1 MHERDLHA
9 QLTDIH
15 HKLQEP
21 APPVEGETKALLD
34 RLSADLHPII
44 EAGPGGPIA
53 GGKAAGLRERLN
65 DAMAAVEVS
74 HPELAAAIERVAD
87 TLAFYNL

>member
-1 MHERDLHA
+1 MPPRDLHS
-9 QLTDIH
+9 QLTDLH
-15 HKLQEP
+15 HKLQSP
-21 APPVEGETKALLD
+21 APPVDGDTKAALD
-34 RLSADLHPII
+34 RLSADIHPII

-74 HPELAAAIERVAD
+74 HPDLARAIERVAD

>member
-1 MHERDLHA
+1 MSDRDLHA
-9 QLTDIH
+9 QLTDLH
-15 HKLQEP
+15 HKLTNA
-21 APPVEGETKALLD
+21 APPVDGDTKSVLD
-34 RLSADLHPII
+34 RLSAEIHPII
-44 EAGPGGPIA
+44 ESGPGGPIA

-74 HPELAAAIERVAD
+74 HPELARAIERVAD